1 MKKKSEILL
10 AALLFLTGISA
21 YAVPARRVAQTYTQP
36 DGTTVTLTA
45 AGDEFSHYYLTEDGQ
60 VVVGTDNGY
69 FYAVPDLSGAPMAS
83 GVKASDPTARTE
95 EARTLLAGVSASS
108 MRAAAATRRQ
118 TKAGA
123 TGARRA
129 AVRAKAAPSSSWP
142 SGIGLFPGNTFP
154 VTGSPDVA
162 ILLVQFKDTRFA
174 LSNPRQ
180 YFTDFASKVGFTDS
194 GVSGSGFTPSD
205 YRATGSVLD
214 YFTAASNGKF
224 TPNFHVLGP
233 VTLSN
238 NMSYYGG
245 NDSWGDDLRPQEMVK
260 EAAQLLDATTD
271 FSIFDTDGDG
281 FIDNLYVIYAGLG
294 EANGGSADTIW
305 PHSSTLYE
313 DASSAVRV
321 DGKIL
326 ASYSCSAEIFEKSGS
341 SFVADGIGT
350 FCHEFSHVMG
360 LPDLY
365 QTEYDPSTESLT
377 PFSYTLMDQGSYNN
391 NSRTPPTY
399 SIYER
404 NAMGWADIEVLEE
417 GVGKPAEL
425 EHVLTSNKGYAI
437 RTADTNEFFLL
448 ENRQLSGWDAYIPNH
463 GMLIWHIDYDD
474 YTWNQNAPNNKQH
487 QCVDI
492 VEAGGSANN
501 YSSTTLRQYPFPGT
515 KNVTSF
521 TSGTTPA
528 LKSWAGISID
538 APLTNI
544 KEANGKITFDVC
556 GGARPDKPVCN
567 YATSPVVSETPVTI
581 TLTRPATASPSSTIK
596 YIYMY
601 NDGSDMAEGDY
612 SAPITIAKSCEFEYW
627 LVDEGI
633 ESQTTSLKIY
643 IGEEPPVASE
653 YTIVFK
659 DSDAKDTNQISASTY
674 PDYVQ
679 EGLEIAGCESVY
691 TVMPSTEGL
700 KFGSNKNN
708 GSLTLNINA
717 DYQLEYRQVVVKV
730 KAYGN
735 DAASVQVNA
744 LPSQQITS
752 SQEFL
757 DYTFDLDGSKTTQ
770 LEVSS
775 TRRFYIRSIT
785 LRTEGTGGPVGPTL
799 QTVATPAFS
808 PKAGEVAAGTA
819 VSISC
824 LTDGATIH
832 YTTDGTTPDATSPA
846 FTADITVDRAMT
858 IKAVA
863 VKDGW
868 NDSEIA
874 SAAYTIKTGGG
885 TDPDQPGEDVTD
897 VLTFTSMRLD
907 GGSEYKL
914 YSGIQ
919 LTSPAIY
926 SAVCASTNNSIQLR
940 TKYQEEGIVST
951 VSGGRL
957 KKVAVK
963 WNSQTSTGAYSRKV
977 QIYASDTPF
986 ESAADLYGADAV
998 PVGSP
1003 ISSADGDGY
1012 VIVEGDYA
1020 YFGIRSVESA
1030 LYLDEVTVTWGEASE
1045 EPVDPDDPV
1054 VPGDEQTATFV
1065 FTGDEAYGM
1074 LLGEY
1079 NDDGHICTEG
1089 SVTATLNGKTRWW
1102 NTSTGNQLRF
1112 YAGSSLTIAAATG
1125 YKITS
1130 VKLNDADSSKW
1141 DKTTFSQSSDAVT
1154 FSTTHTSGN
1163 TSVTSIVVKYVNAS
1177 SAITDIEN
1185 DNAAKAVYYNLQ
1197 GNYVQNPG
1205 HGIYIR
1211 VIGNKATK
1219 VRL

>member
-1 MKKKSEILL
+1 MKKTSQILL

-21 YAVPARRVAQTYTQP
+21 YAVPARRVARTYTQP

-45 AGDEFSHYYLTEDGQ
+45 VGDEFSHYYLTEDGQ
-60 VVVGTDNGY
+60 VVVGAENGY
-69 FYAVPDLSGAPMAS
+69 FFAVPDLNGAPMAS
-83 GVKASDPTARTE
+83 SVKASNSSMRTE

-108 MRAAAATRRQ
+108 MRSAATARRQ
-118 TKAGA
+118 AKAKTRAAGA
-123 TGARRA
+123 QRA
-129 AVRAKAAPSSSWP
+129 AGRAKAASSSNWP
-142 SGIGLFPGNTFP
+142 SGIGLFPDNTFP

-162 ILLVQFKDTRFA
+162 IILVQFKDTRFA

-180 YFTDFASKVGFTDS
+180 YFTDFATKKGFSDS
-194 GVSGSGFTPSD
+194 GVSGTSFSSSE
-205 YRATGSVLD
+205 YKATGSALD
-214 YFTAASNGKF
+214 YFTAASNGQF

-245 NDSWGDDLRPQEMVK
+245 NDVWGEDIRPQEMVK
-260 EAAQLLDATTD
+260 EAAQLLDPTTD

-294 EANGGSADTIW
+294 EANGGSEDTIW
-305 PHSSTLYE
+305 PHSYTLYTN
-313 DASSAVRV
+313 ASSAVKV

-326 ASYSCSAEIFEKSGS
+326 ASYACSAEIFDMYGS

-365 QTEYDPSTESLT
+365 QTEYDQSTEHLT
-377 PFSYTLMDQGSYNN
+377 PSDYSIMDYGSYNN

-417 GVGKPAEL
+417 GVGKLAEL
-425 EHVLTSNKGYAI
+425 EHMLTSNKGYAI

-474 YTWNQNAPNNKQH
+474 NTWNNNAPNNLKK

-492 VEAGGSANN
+492 VEAGGSADN
-501 YSSTTLRQYPFPGT
+501 SSASTMRQYPFPGT

-521 TSGTTPA
+521 TSSTTPA
-528 LKSWAGISID
+528 LKSWAGKSID
-538 APLTNI
+538 VPLTNI

-567 YATSPVVSETPVTI
+567 YTTSPVVSETPVTI
-581 TLTRPATASPSSTIK
+581 TLTRPATVSPAATIK

-601 NDGSDMAEGDY
+601 NDGSDMVEGDY

-633 ESQTTSLKIY
+633 ESQITSLKIY
-643 IGEEPPVASE
+643 IGEEPPLASE

-674 PDYVQ
+674 PNYVQ
-679 EGLEIAGCESVY
+679 EGLEIADCESVY

-708 GSLTLNINA
+708 GSLTLNINT
-717 DYQLEYRQVVVKV
+717 DYQLEYKQVVLKL

-735 DAASVQVNA
+735 DATSVQVNE
-744 LPSQQITS
+744 LPSQEVTS
-752 SQEFL
+752 AKDFL
-757 DYTFDLDGSKTTQ
+757 DYTFDLDGGKMTR

-775 TRRFYIRSIT
+775 TKRFYIRSIT
-785 LRTEGTGGPVGPTL
+785 LRTEGTSEPVGPTL
-799 QTVATPAFS
+799 QTVATPSFS
-808 PKAGEVAAGTA
+808 PKAGEVEKGTA

-824 LTDGATIH
+824 LTEDATIH
-832 YTTDGTTPDATSPA
+832 YTTDGSTPDATSA
-846 FTADITVDRAMT
+846 TFTTAITVDRDMT

-874 SAAYTIKTGGG
+874 SAAYTIKTEGG
-885 TDPDQPGEDVTD
+885 DNPDQPGEDVTD

-907 GGSEYKL
+907 GSSEYKL

-940 TKYQEEGIVST
+940 TKNMEEGIVST

-963 WNSQTSTGAYSRKV
+963 WNSQTSTGTYSRKV
-977 QIYASDTPF
+977 QIYASNTPF
-986 ESAADLYGADAV
+986 ESSEDLYGADAV
-998 PVGSP
+998 PVGDP

-1030 LYLDEVTVTWGEASE
+1030 LYLDEVAVTWGEASE
-1045 EPVDPDDPV
+1045 EPDDPV
-1054 VPGDEQTATFV
+1054 VPGDELTATFD
-1065 FTGDEAYGM
+1065 FTVDDAYGM
-1074 LLGEY
+1074 TINEY
-1079 NDDGHICTEG
+1079 NADGHTCTEG
-1089 SVTATLNGKTRWW
+1089 HVTATLNGSTRWW
-1102 NTSTGNQLRF
+1102 NASSGNQLRF
-1112 YAGSSLTIAAATG
+1112 YSGSSVTIAAAVG
-1125 YKITS
+1125 YEITS
-1130 VKLNDADSSKW
+1130 VKLNDTESSKW
-1141 DKTTFSQSSDAVT
+1141 DKTTYNQNCDAVT
-1154 FSTTHTSGN
+1154 FNTTHTSKYA
-1163 TSVTSIVVKYVNAS
+1163 SVTSIDVKYVNTS

-1197 GNYVQNPG
+1197 GNRVQNPG
-1205 HGIYIR
+1205 HGIFIR

-1219 VRL
+1219 VKL